1 MPNSNFTRRV
11 LLVEDE
17 FLMRSLLEVFLTS
30 HGFEVMGATTALEAL
45 KLAKDFDP
53 DAMIVDIS
61 LGDGPTGLDL
71 IQAVKNVS
79 PHMAFV
85 VLSNYAVPPVLIK
98 DLLRVAY
105 LQKSNITDSQTL
117 LRALESVLTDQD
129 PKDSFPVRQRNPLS
143 SLTPDQVE
151 VLSWIASGLSNQEIA
166 SRRGT
171 KIQSTEQII
180 RRIYDK
186 LGLKRDS
193 AKSLRVQA
201 TGVFASVAGRSVTL

>member
-1 MPNSNFTRRV
+1 MPNNKFIRRV

-17 FLMRSLLEVFLTS
+17 FLMRALLEVFLGS
-30 HGFEVMGATTALEAL
+30 RGFEVRGATTALEAR
-45 KLAKDFDP
+45 KIASDFDP

-61 LGDGPTGLDL
+61 LGEGPSGLDL
-71 IQAVKNVS
+71 IHAVNNIS
-79 PHMAFV
+79 PGTAFV
-85 VLSNYAVPPVLIK
+85 VLSNYAVPPVSTKTLPR
-98 DLLRVAY
+98 LAY
-105 LQKSNITDSQTL
+105 LQKSKITDPQNL
-117 LRALESVLTDQD
+117 LDALESVLSDQD
-129 PKDSFPVRQRNPLS
+129 PEGSFPVAQLNPLS
-143 SLTPDQVE
+143 NLTPDQLE
-151 VLSWIASGLSNQEIA
+151 VLSWLASGLSNQEIA

-201 TGVFASVAGRSVTL
+201 TSVFASVAGRSVNL